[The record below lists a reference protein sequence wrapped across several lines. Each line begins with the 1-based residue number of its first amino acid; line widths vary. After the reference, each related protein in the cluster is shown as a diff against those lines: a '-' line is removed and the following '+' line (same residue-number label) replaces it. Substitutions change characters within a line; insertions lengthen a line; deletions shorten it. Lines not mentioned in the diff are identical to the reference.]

1 MTNLIEIHFDGGCKP
16 TNPGNKYG
24 SFEVLLVLPHDTIQ
38 VGKVSK
44 IDFGWGTNNE
54 AEFDS
59 LLAALGWTVH
69 GLWRGGFEVGKYE
82 LFLFTDS
89 TVVLNRVR
97 DQNIAG
103 NAGPAK
109 RMADLTK
116 QVLAQLE
123 LFKMWN
129 IQWRKRDDNVE
140 RFGH

>member
-1 MTNLIEIHFDGGCKP
+1 MKHLIEIHFDGGCKP

-24 SFEVLLVLPHDTIQ
+24 SFEVLLALPHATRQ
-38 VGKVSK
+38 VGKVARME
-44 IDFGWGTNNE
+44 FGWGTNNE

-69 GLWRGGFEVGKYE
+69 GLWRGGFEVGRYE

-89 TVVLNRVR
+89 TILANRVR
-97 DQNIAG
+97 ERNTAG

-129 IQWRKRDDNVE
+129 IQWYSREANVA